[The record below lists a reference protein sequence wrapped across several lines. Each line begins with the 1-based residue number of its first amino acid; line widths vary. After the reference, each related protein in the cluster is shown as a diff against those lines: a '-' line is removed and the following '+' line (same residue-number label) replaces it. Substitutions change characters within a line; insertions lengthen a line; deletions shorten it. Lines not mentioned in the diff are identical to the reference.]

1 MLPAAFMGQLTAM
14 PEPLTDRQQQ
24 ILEHIREHLRR
35 HGRSPT
41 VPEIAVALDF
51 HSPNGMT
58 CHLEALARK
67 GWIENDLAAS
77 RGIRL
82 TMAALHAIGDA
93 GLDLSLELRKRDV
106 DIAALRRR
114 LEETDKLRESLE
126 ERVRRAEGLAA
137 AVRQTVA
144 RLESFLVLEAGR
156 QPAKAEGLEAALS
169 LLRGHLGPV
178 LGDEAALAA
187 AAVLEASLGH
197 PGRCRSS
204 GQSRGCQLCDTVAAY
219 QNLERPA

>member
-1 MLPAAFMGQLTAM
+1 M

-24 ILEHIREHLRR
+24 ILDHIREHLRR
-35 HGRSPT
+35 HCRPPT

-51 HSPNGMT
+51 PSPNGVT

-67 GWIENDLAAS
+67 GWIEKDMAAS

-82 TMAALHAIGDA
+82 TTAALQATGDG
-93 GLDLSLELRKRDV
+93 GLALSQELRKRDV
-106 DIAALRRR
+106 DIVALRRR
-114 LEETDKLRESLE
+114 LEEADRLRKSLE

-178 LGDEAALAA
+178 LGDETALVA
-187 AAVLEASLGH
+187 AAVLEASLLH
-197 PGRCRSS
+197 PGRCRS
-204 GQSRGCQLCDTVAAY
+204 GGKAKVCQLCDAVVAY
-219 QNLERPA
+219 QNLHRPA

>member
-1 MLPAAFMGQLTAM
+1 M

-24 ILEHIREHLRR
+24 ILDQIREHLRL

-41 VPEIAVALDF
+41 VPEITVALDF
-51 HSPNGMT
+51 PSPNGVT

-67 GWIENDLAAS
+67 GWIEKDLADS
-77 RGIRL
+77 RGIRV
-82 TMAALHAIGDA
+82 TTAALHATGDG
-93 GLDLSLELRKRDV
+93 GLALSQELRKRDV

-114 LEETDKLRESLE
+114 LEEADKLRESLE

-137 AVRQTVA
+137 AVRQSVA

-156 QPAKAEGLEAALS
+156 QPAKAAGLEGALS

-178 LGDEAALAA
+178 LGDETARAA
-187 AAVLEASLGH
+187 AAVIEASLLH
-197 PGRCRSS
+197 PGRCHS
-204 GQSRGCQLCDTVAAY
+204 GGKARGCQLCDAVAAY
-219 QNLERPA
+219 QNLQGPA